1 MQCCPAFGIRE
12 LSHMEAR
19 KQNREEPSS
28 PNLGKIRIGQKTVL
42 IPEMNRSSALLLA
55 ATFRGFGVQARP
67 LETYKGLDLGK
78 EHTSGKECFP
88 CQVTLGDIL
97 YFVQKEKERLGPAF
111 DAGQYVYFLP
121 ESDGPC
127 RFGLYNRFQRIVL
140 DSFPGLDRLKIS
152 SMTTRDGYSLSGIL
166 EKDKVLDFQ
175 KSGYFAIV
183 VADIMDRLLWRIRP
197 YEKKQGMAME
207 FIERSLRALEK
218 TFEIHGPSKG
228 FEKILKKVVE
238 IMEEGKTLIDPNLPP
253 KPLIG
258 IVGEIFLRTHVQS
271 NQEII
276 QLLEKYGAEVV
287 NASLAEWA
295 NYVSY
300 DGLRAA
306 KAQVRLNLKQLRFS
320 PAWSKIKE
328 MLGFEVDLYYK
339 EYRQNQ
345 IYRRVQTILD
355 LIGDHKIA
363 HLEEILEESDL
374 FSFDVATEACLSI
387 ASIISCARAGYNGM
401 VNVYPFTCMPS
412 TTTSAVVKP
421 EMSELG
427 IPYLDA
433 PYDSSIQPGREA
445 AIRTFMYQAEQHF
458 RRHGRMKGK

>member
-1 MQCCPAFGIRE
+1 
-12 LSHMEAR
+12 MEAR
-19 KQNREEPSS
+19 RQNQEERASN
-28 PNLGKIRIGQKTVL
+28 NLGKIRFGKKSVL
-42 IPEMNRSSALLLA
+42 IPEMNRATALLLA
-55 ATFRGFGVQARP
+55 ATLRGFGVEART

-78 EHTSGKECFP
+78 EYTSGKECYP

-97 YFVQKEKERLGPAF
+97 YFVQKEKKMLGPAF

-140 DSFPGLDRLKIS
+140 DSFPGLNRLTIS
-152 SMTTRDGYSLSGIL
+152 SITTRDGYSFSGIL
-166 EKDKVLDFQ
+166 AHDKVLDFQ
-175 KSGYFAIV
+175 KSGFFAVI

-197 YEKKQGMAME
+197 YERKTGSADE
-207 FIERSLRALEK
+207 CIETSLHSLEK
-218 TFEIHGPSKG
+218 TFEEYGPSKD
-228 FEKILKKVVE
+228 FEKILNEVVQ
-238 IMEEGKTLIDPNLPP
+238 IIEEAKALMDPNIPP

-258 IVGEIFLRTHVQS
+258 MVGEIFLRTHTQS
-271 NQEII
+271 NQDII
-276 QLLEKYGAEVV
+276 RLLEKHGAEVV
-287 NASLAEWA
+287 NASVAEWG

-300 DGLRAA
+300 DALRTA
-306 KAQVRLNLKQLRFS
+306 KAQARLNLKQLRFS
-320 PAWSKIKE
+320 PLWSKLKE
-328 MLGFEVDLYYK
+328 SLGFGIDLYYK

-345 IYRRVQTILD
+345 VYKRVRPVLD
-355 LIGDHKIA
+355 LIGDHKIS
-363 HLEEILEESDL
+363 HLEKILKEKDL

-387 ASIISCARAGYNGM
+387 ASIITCARAGYNGM

-421 EMSELG
+421 VMSELG

-458 RRHGRMKGK
+458 RRHGRMKNKLPS

>member
-1 MQCCPAFGIRE
+1 
-12 LSHMEAR
+12 MEAR
-19 KQNREEPSS
+19 KQNQEQRASG
-28 PNLGKIRIGQKTVL
+28 NLGKIRVGKKTVL
-42 IPEMNRSSALLLA
+42 IPEMNRSTALLLS
-55 ATFRGFGVQARP
+55 ATFRGFGVEART

-78 EHTSGKECFP
+78 EYTSGKECYP

-97 YFVQKEKERLGPAF
+97 YFVQKEKNKLGPSF
-111 DAGQYVYFLP
+111 DPGQYVYFLP
-121 ESDGPC
+121 QSDGPC

-140 DSFPGLDRLKIS
+140 DSFPGLHRLTIS
-152 SMTTRDGYSLSGIL
+152 SITTRDGYSLSGIL

-175 KSGYFAIV
+175 KSGFFAVI

-197 YEKKQGMAME
+197 YEKKAGSADE
-207 FIERSLRALEK
+207 FVDTSLHSLEK
-218 TFEIHGPSKG
+218 TFEKHGPSKD
-228 FEKILKKVVE
+228 FEKILDAVVRVIE
-238 IMEEGKTLIDPNLPP
+238 KGKALIDPNIPS

-271 NQEII
+271 NQDII
-276 QLLEKYGAEVV
+276 RLLERHGAEVV
-287 NASLAEWA
+287 NASVAEWG

-300 DGLRAA
+300 DGLRTA
-306 KAQVRLNLKQLRFS
+306 KAQARLNLKQLRFS
-320 PAWSKIKE
+320 PLWSELKE
-328 MLGFEVDLYYK
+328 LFGFALDLYYK

-345 IYRRVQTILD
+345 AYKRVQPVLD
-355 LIGDHKIA
+355 LMGDHKIS
-363 HLEEILEESDL
+363 HLEEILKEKDL

-387 ASIISCARAGYNGM
+387 ASIITCARAGYNGM

-421 EMSELG
+421 VMSELG

-458 RRHGRMKGK
+458 RHHGRMQKGKAH

>member
-1 MQCCPAFGIRE
+1 MD
-12 LSHMEAR
+12 AR
-19 KQNREEPSS
+19 RQNQEERVFT
-28 PNLGKIRIGQKTVL
+28 NLGKIRLGKKTVL
-42 IPEMNRSSALLLA
+42 IPEMNRATALLLA
-55 ATFRGFGVQARP
+55 ATFRGFGVEARS

-78 EHTSGKECFP
+78 EYTSGKECYP

-97 YFVQKEKERLGPAF
+97 YFVQEEKKRLGPAF
-111 DAGQYVYFLP
+111 DPGQYVYFLP

-152 SMTTRDGYSLSGIL
+152 SMTTRDGYSMSGIL

-175 KSGYFAIV
+175 KSGYFAVV

-197 YEKKQGMAME
+197 YERRQGMATE
-207 FIERSLRALEK
+207 FVERSLQELEK
-218 TFEIHGPSKG
+218 TFEKHGPSKG
-228 FEKILKKVVE
+228 FEKILDKVVQ
-238 IMEEGKTLIDPNLPP
+238 IIEEGKALIDPNIPS

-258 IVGEIFLRTHVQS
+258 IVGEIFLRTHTQS
-271 NQEII
+271 NQDVIR
-276 QLLEKYGAEVV
+276 LLEKYGAEVV
-287 NASLAEWA
+287 NASVAEWA

-300 DGLRAA
+300 DGLRTA

-320 PAWSKIKE
+320 PAWSKVKE
-328 MLGFEVDLYYK
+328 MLGFEIDLYYK

-345 IYRRVQTILD
+345 VYRRVQPVLD
-355 LIGDHKIA
+355 LMGDHKIA
-363 HLEEILEESDL
+363 HLEEILKERDL

-421 EMSELG
+421 VVNELG

-445 AIRTFMYQAEQHF
+445 AIRTFVYQAEQHF
-458 RRHGRMKGK
+458 RRYGRMKKK

>member
-1 MQCCPAFGIRE
+1 
-12 LSHMEAR
+12 MEAGR
-19 KQNREEPSS
+19 QNHEKRTSA
-28 PNLGKIRIGQKTVL
+28 NLGKIRLGKKIVL
-42 IPEMNRSSALLLA
+42 IPEMNRATALLLA
-55 ATFRGFGVQARP
+55 ATFRGFGVEART

-78 EHTSGKECFP
+78 EYTSGKECYP

-97 YFVQKEKERLGPAF
+97 YFIQKEKESLGPAF
-111 DAGQYVYFLP
+111 DPGQYVYFLP

-140 DSFPGLDRLKIS
+140 DSFPGLDRLTIS
-152 SMTTRDGYSLSGIL
+152 SITTRDGYSFSGIL

-175 KSGYFAIV
+175 KSGYFAV
-183 VADIMDRLLWRIRP
+183 VVSDIMDRLLWRIRP
-197 YEKKQGMAME
+197 YEKKQGLANE
-207 FIERSLRALEK
+207 FIESSLRRLEK
-218 TFEIHGPSKG
+218 TFEKHGPSKG
-228 FEKILKKVVE
+228 FEKILDNVVQ
-238 IMEEGKTLIDPNLPP
+238 IIEEGKALIDPNLPP
-253 KPLIG
+253 RPLIG

-271 NQEII
+271 NQDII
-276 QLLEKYGAEVV
+276 RLLEKYGAEVV
-287 NASLAEWA
+287 NASVAEWA

-300 DGLRAA
+300 DALRAA

-320 PAWSKIKE
+320 PMWSKVKE
-328 MLGFEVDLYYK
+328 TLGFEIDLYYK

-345 IYRRVQTILD
+345 VYRRVQPVLD
-355 LIGDHKIA
+355 LIADHKIS
-363 HLEEILEESDL
+363 HLEEILKENDL

-387 ASIISCARAGYNGM
+387 ASIISCGRAGYNGM

-421 EMSELG
+421 LMSELG

-433 PYDSSIQPGREA
+433 AYDSSIQPGREA

-458 RRHGRMKGK
+458 RRHGRMKKASAH

>member
-1 MQCCPAFGIRE
+1 
-12 LSHMEAR
+12 MEAR
-19 KQNREEPSS
+19 RKNQGEKPVGTV
-28 PNLGKIRIGQKTVL
+28 GKIRLGKRTVL
-42 IPEMNRSSALLLA
+42 IPEMNRAAALLLA
-55 ATFRGFGVQARP
+55 ATFRGFGVEAKT

-78 EHTSGKECFP
+78 EYTSGKECYP

-97 YFVQKEKERLGPAF
+97 YFVQKEKERLGSAF
-111 DAGQYVYFLP
+111 DPGQYVYFLP

-140 DSFPGLDRLKIS
+140 DSFPGLNRLTIS
-152 SMTTRDGYSLSGIL
+152 SITTRDGYSFSGIL

-175 KSGYFAIV
+175 KSGYVAVV

-197 YEKKQGMAME
+197 YEKKAGMADE
-207 FIERSLRALEK
+207 FIEISLHKLEK
-218 TFEIHGPSKG
+218 TFEKHGPTKD
-228 FEKILKKVVE
+228 FNKILDEVVR
-238 IMEEGKTLIDPNLPP
+238 ITEEGKTLIDPKIPP

-258 IVGEIFLRTHVQS
+258 MVGEIFLRTHVQS

-276 QLLEKYGAEVV
+276 RLLEKYGAEVV
-287 NASLAEWA
+287 NASVAEWA

-300 DGLRAA
+300 DGLRNA

-320 PAWSKIKE
+320 LLWSKLKE
-328 MLGFEVDLYYK
+328 MLGFGIDLYYK

-345 IYRRVQTILD
+345 VYKRVEPVLD
-355 LIGDHKIA
+355 LVGDHKIS
-363 HLEEILEESDL
+363 HLEEILKEIDL

-387 ASIISCARAGYNGM
+387 GSIISCSRAGYNGM

-421 EMSELG
+421 LMSELG

-433 PYDSSIQPGREA
+433 PYDSSIQPSRES

-458 RRHGRMKGK
+458 NRHGRMKNKHSP

>member
-1 MQCCPAFGIRE
+1 
-12 LSHMEAR
+12 MEAI
-19 KQNREEPSS
+19 KQTQGERASG
-28 PNLGKIRIGQKTVL
+28 NLGKIRFGKKTVL
-42 IPEMNRSSALLLA
+42 IPEMNRATALLLA
-55 ATFRGFGVQARP
+55 ATLRGFGVEARA

-78 EHTSGKECFP
+78 EYTSGKECYP

-97 YFVQKEKERLGPAF
+97 YFVQEEKKRLGPAF

-140 DSFPGLDRLKIS
+140 DSFPGLDRLTIS
-152 SMTTRDGYSLSGIL
+152 SITTRDGYSFSGIL
-166 EKDKVLDFQ
+166 EKEKVLDFQ
-175 KSGYFAIV
+175 KSGFFAVI

-197 YEKKQGMAME
+197 YEKKQGMADE
-207 FIERSLRALEK
+207 FIERSLRKLEK
-218 TFEIHGPSKG
+218 AFQKHGPSKG
-228 FEKILKKVVE
+228 FEKILDEVVQ
-238 IMEEGKTLIDPNLPP
+238 IIEEGKALIDPKIPP

-258 IVGEIFLRTHVQS
+258 MVGEIFLRTHVQS
-271 NQEII
+271 NQDII
-276 QLLEKYGAEVV
+276 RSLEKHGAEVV
-287 NASLAEWA
+287 NASVAEWG

-300 DGLRAA
+300 DALRTA
-306 KAQVRLNLKQLRFS
+306 KAQALLNLKQLRFS
-320 PAWSKIKE
+320 PLWSKLKE
-328 MLGFEVDLYYK
+328 MLGFGIDLYYK

-345 IYRRVQTILD
+345 VYKRVQPVLD
-355 LIGDHKIA
+355 LIGDHKIS
-363 HLEEILEESDL
+363 HLEEILKEKDL

-421 EMSELG
+421 AMSELG

-445 AIRTFMYQAEQHF
+445 TIRTFMYQAEQHF
-458 RRHGRMKGK
+458 RRHGRMKRAPAH